1 MRHTQWQKNNYPPCC
16 QDNHKNEKRM
26 RVSYSALETYKTC
39 PLKFKYQEID
49 KIKAPK
55 SIEAIFGSSVHSALK
70 QMFSRTPLYP
80 TLDEIVNF
88 FTVKWQAR
96 LPDGQEKKPEE
107 IDEETLKA
115 YFEEGITLLKNFYKK
130 NPPWNFNAVELE
142 SRFEVQIEDTLNKK
156 THTLAGI
163 IDRIDKSPENDV
175 YEIIDYK
182 TSKRMP
188 PQNDLDK
195 NLQLSIYNLGLI
207 KRWPHLKQ
215 ENIKLSLYFLKHNE
229 KIETKRTIADLE
241 DTKNEI
247 LEIIREIEALISE
260 SKEFIPTPSPLCD
273 WCGYRKICP
282 MWRHLYQTNDL
293 TPITNDQIK
302 DTIGE
307 YFELSNQNKNNKKR
321 IGELQKIVYEFMKQE
336 NLDRVF
342 GEEGYLTKTTQ
353 EREIRDM
360 KKIKQ
365 ILEEMKKWDE
375 VCAKKQYTV
384 LKASKNKT
392 KIL

>member
-1 MRHTQWQKNNYPPCC
+1 
-16 QDNHKNEKRM
+16 M

-39 PLKFKYQEID
+39 PLKFKYQELD
-49 KIKAPK
+49 KIKSPK
-55 SIEAIFGSSVHSALK
+55 SIEALFGSSIHSALK

-88 FTVKWQAR
+88 FTVKW
-96 LPDGQEKKPEE
+96 LEKKPEE
-107 IDEETLKA
+107 IDEETLKV
-115 YFEEGITLLKNFYKK
+115 YFEEGVALLKNFYKK
-130 NPPWNFNAVELE
+130 NSPWNFNAVELE
-142 SRFEVQIEDTLNKK
+142 SRFEVQIEDTVNKK

-163 IDRIDKSPENDV
+163 MDRIDKSPESGV

-188 PQNDLDK
+188 SQNDLDK

-229 KIETKRTIADLE
+229 KIETQRTIGDME
-241 DTKNEI
+241 NTKNEI
-247 LEIIREIEALISE
+247 LKIINEIETLISE
-260 SKEFIPTPSPLCD
+260 NKEFIPTPSPLCD

-282 MWRHLYQTNDL
+282 MWRHLYQTNNPS
-293 TPITNDQIK
+293 PITNDQIK
-302 DTIGE
+302 EIVGE
-307 YFELSNQNKNNKKR
+307 YFELSSQNKNNKKR

-336 NLDRVF
+336 NLERVF

-375 VCAKKQYTV
+375 VCAKKQLTV

>member
-1 MRHTQWQKNNYPPCC
+1 MCDSRNDKKTDTPYTANITIKP
-16 QDNHKNEKRM
+16 M

-39 PLKFKYQEID
+39 PLKFKYQELD
-49 KIKAPK
+49 KIKSPK
-55 SIEAIFGSSVHSALK
+55 SIEALFGSSIHSALK

-88 FTVKWQAR
+88 FTVKW
-96 LPDGQEKKPEE
+96 LEKKPEE
-107 IDEETLKA
+107 IDEETLKV
-115 YFEEGITLLKNFYKK
+115 YFEEGVALLKNFYKK
-130 NPPWNFNAVELE
+130 NSPWNFNAVELE
-142 SRFEVQIEDTLNKK
+142 SRFEVQIEDTVNKK

-163 IDRIDKSPENDV
+163 MDRIDKSPESGV

-188 PQNDLDK
+188 SQNDLDK

-229 KIETKRTIADLE
+229 KIETQRTIGDME
-241 DTKNEI
+241 NTKNEI
-247 LEIIREIEALISE
+247 LKIINEIETLISE
-260 SKEFIPTPSPLCD
+260 NKEFIPTPSPLCD

-282 MWRHLYQTNDL
+282 MWRHLYQTNNPS
-293 TPITNDQIK
+293 PITNDQIK
-302 DTIGE
+302 EIVGE
-307 YFELSNQNKNNKKR
+307 YFELSSQNKNNKKR

-336 NLDRVF
+336 NLERVF

-375 VCAKKQYTV
+375 VCAKKQLTV